1 MVSFLAL
8 MMAFLLAVNGADGW
22 GWFLLVALFFD

>member
-8 MMAFLLAVNGADGW
+8 MLAFLLAVNGADCW
-22 GWFLLVALFFD
+22 GWFLLAALFFD